1 MKMNQFFFSKPF
13 LEHIIINKY
22 LSRHEY
28 PKFLIRNSLKST
40 KKTFLLD
47 NYFEVYEVTFKK
59 YVLSMRLRLLKIG
72 NSVVR
77 DNFFYKHRNLLF
89 FLPGLG
95 KKKKCLSITNF
106 LVKRLNSW
114 SGCNHIVY
122 IYRIH
127 RGGYFGLSK
136 GILGFIPKAYIL
148 VFENTFL
155 KYNKYVLFYNFRGLK
170 ALDGNINLLNYSQ
183 VYIIKNFNNSSKKR
197 RQLIF
202 SKLKFILIQSKNLIK
217 VWSAF
222 FLKLNFNSAVT
233 KKLILNLI
241 FSKIINACL

>member
-1 MKMNQFFFSKPF
+1 MNQFFFSKPF

-59 YVLSMRLRLLKIG
+59 YVISMRLRLLKIG

-95 KKKKCLSITNF
+95 KKKN
-106 LVKRLNSW
+106 V
-114 SGCNHIVY
+114 
-122 IYRIH
+122 
-127 RGGYFGLSK
+127 
-136 GILGFIPKAYIL
+136 
-148 VFENTFL
+148 
-155 KYNKYVLFYNFRGLK
+155 
-170 ALDGNINLLNYSQ
+170 
-183 VYIIKNFNNSSKKR
+183 
-197 RQLIF
+197 
-202 SKLKFILIQSKNLIK
+202 
-217 VWSAF
+217 
-222 FLKLNFNSAVT
+222 
-233 KKLILNLI
+233 
-241 FSKIINACL
+241 